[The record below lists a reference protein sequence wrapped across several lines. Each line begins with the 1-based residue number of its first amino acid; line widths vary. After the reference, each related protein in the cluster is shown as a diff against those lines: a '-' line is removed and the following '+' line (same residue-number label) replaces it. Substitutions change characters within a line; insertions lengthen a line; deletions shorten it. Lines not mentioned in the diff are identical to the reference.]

1 MRVFILGGTGS
12 IGTAVTAELC
22 RRSHEVMALSRSG
35 AADDKLRRLGA
46 NACRGDLRA
55 PAAWAVEATSHD
67 AIIHAAATF
76 SDDMGDVDT
85 HVVSA
90 LIEAAKQTRHKPRLI
105 YTGGCWL
112 YGETGNAVATED
124 SRFDPI
130 PAFSWMVGNAARLLA
145 APAFSAAILH
155 PAMVYHA
162 DGGVFHRFIEPA
174 REGRPME
181 IWGDRQTRWP
191 LIHRS
196 DLARAYCDL
205 LERPDLTGYFNASAE
220 KGVRVGDIVD
230 AIAQAFGNTLPP
242 VTLSA
247 GDLVLQHGAWA
258 IGPTLDQEMSAEKL
272 RSETGWTPEI
282 TDYRRSDLFDEL
294 RRRQV

>member
-22 RRSHEVMALSRSG
+22 RRSHEVTALSRSG
-35 AADDKLRRLGA
+35 VADDKLRRLGA
-46 NACRGDLRA
+46 DPSRGDLRA
-55 PAAWAVEATSHD
+55 PAGWAAEAVGHD

-85 HVVSA
+85 QVVSA
-90 LIEAAKQTRHKPRLI
+90 LIGAAKQTRHKPRLI

-112 YGETGNAVATED
+112 YGETGDAVATED
-124 SRFDPI
+124 SRFNPI

-145 APAFSAAILH
+145 TPAFSAAILH

-162 DGGVFHRFIEPA
+162 DGGVFDRFIEPP

-205 LERPDLTGYFNASAE
+205 LVRPDLTGHFNVVSE
-220 KGVRVGDIVD
+220 EGVRVGDIVD
-230 AIAQAFGNTLPP
+230 AIAQALGSTLPP
-242 VTLSA
+242 ATLSA
-247 GDLVLQHGAWA
+247 DVLVSRHGAWA
-258 IGPTLDQEMSAEKL
+258 IGPTLDQQMSAAKL

-282 TDYRRSDLFDEL
+282 TDYRRSDLFEAL
-294 RRRQV
+294 RQRQV